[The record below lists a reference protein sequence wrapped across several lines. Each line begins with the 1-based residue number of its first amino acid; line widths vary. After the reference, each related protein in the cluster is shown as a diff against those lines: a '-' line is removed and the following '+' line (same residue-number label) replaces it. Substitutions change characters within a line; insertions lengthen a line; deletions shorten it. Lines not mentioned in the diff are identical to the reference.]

1 MKINSPGD
9 GIRPNSNHSIAT
21 LALAFALWVTGCTA
35 LDGVNVGTGV
45 NLPGGI
51 DVGANTTIGQGQNR
65 EKPSKKTEQPAKES
79 IKLYVFDCGRLRME
93 DVSMFGLTNAETSV
107 RELFVP
113 CYLIE
118 HPTKGRLLWDAG
130 LPPALAGKGE
140 QPLGEGTSQE
150 YTVSLVDQLARMQL
164 RPRDIDFVAFS
175 HMHFDHVGSANAFG
189 DSTLL
194 IQEAEYDAAFKR
206 HEENTFF
213 EYEHYRELAESTKT
227 LLTGDHDVFGDG
239 SAQLISAPGH
249 TPGHQVLFLRLDDLG
264 PLVLS
269 GDLYHFEASRRLR
282 IVPEFN
288 TDKAQT
294 LNSMDKVEDLIR
306 KTKAT
311 LWIEHN
317 LAQAQTLKLAPEFY
331 Q

>member
-1 MKINSPGD
+1 MRSRSSVDRIISRTIP
-9 GIRPNSNHSIAT
+9 PFAT
-21 LALAFALWVTGCTA
+21 LALASVLWVAGCTT

-51 DVGANTTIGQGQNR
+51 GVGANTTIGQGQDQA
-65 EKPSKKTEQPAKES
+65 KPSKKTERAEADG
-79 IKLYVFDCGRLRME
+79 IKLYVFDCGRLRTN
-93 DVSMFGLTNAETSV
+93 DVSMFGLSNDQTSV

-130 LPPALAGKGE
+130 LPPALAGRGE
-140 QPLGEGTSQE
+140 QPLGEGMSQVYE
-150 YTVSLVDQLARMQL
+150 TSLVDQLAQMRL
-164 RPRDIDFVAFS
+164 RPRDVDFVAFS
-175 HMHFDHVGSANAFG
+175 HMHSDHVGSANAFT

-194 IQEAEYDAAFKR
+194 IQEAEYDAAFRKP
-206 HEENTFF
+206 EENPFF
-213 EYEHYRELAESTKT
+213 EYEHYRELAQSTKT
-227 LLTGDHDVFGDG
+227 LLSGDHDVFGDG
-239 SAQLISAPGH
+239 SVQLISAPGH
-249 TPGHQVLFLRLDDLG
+249 TPGHQVLFLRLEELG

-269 GDLYHFEASRRLR
+269 GDLYHFEASRQLR
-282 IVPEFN
+282 IVPGFN

-294 LNSMDKVEDLIR
+294 LESMDKIEDLIT

-317 LAQAQTLKLAPEFY
+317 LAQAQTLKLAPAFY
-331 Q
+331 E